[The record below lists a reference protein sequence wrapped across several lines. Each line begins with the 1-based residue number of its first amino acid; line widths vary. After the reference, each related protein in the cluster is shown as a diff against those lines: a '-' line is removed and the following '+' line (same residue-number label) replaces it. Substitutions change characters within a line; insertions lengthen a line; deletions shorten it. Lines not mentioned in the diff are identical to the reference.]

1 MDPNT
6 VVTFPPGSIVN
17 AHTGCFTIE
26 CPLPGGL
33 ELLLFGGSPPLPTLE
48 IDRPQV
54 RVGQALGGFV
64 RPARQSSEEAQGELE
79 RSGILASLPIEW
91 FDAPLPPMRRWFQ
104 FRATPGLV
112 DELFRRLQRF
122 ASSQGNTST
131 AMS

>member
-17 AHTGCFTIE
+17 AHTSCFTIE

-33 ELLLFGGSPPLPTLE
+33 ELLLFGGSPPPGGWDLWFLVVPPPLPTLE

-104 FRATPGLV
+104 FRATPG
-112 DELFRRLQRF
+112 
-122 ASSQGNTST
+122 
-131 AMS
+131 